1 MFLLR
6 RLVTVAGVLC
16 LLAAPAFAQVSE
28 IQVSPTNLTLRV
40 GDRKALFPA
49 AFDRSGNVIPTARFT
64 YSSSATGVASVDG
77 EGVVIGRGT
86 GTATVTVRNGGKS
99 VTVTVNVNSAAAP
112 ASTTTPGVTSASSPS
127 IPVGATRI
135 IIDPATIYLVPSE
148 SQRLVAKAIAGDGTV
163 LGPVAAIWRTLTPGS
178 MSVSD
183 SINGVI
189 VGLGAGAGTIE
200 ARLANGLSA
209 TAPVQV
215 SAVPFEIKGKMVVL
229 GPDEI
234 DTVLV
239 VVPAQN
245 ERRIEAGLTF
255 ISTNPNIV
263 QIGPTG
269 IMQARGPGQVEIV
282 VSGYFQ
288 ERRIPVT
295 VHRPISYFTLEP
307 PPANGPVT
315 VPIRGNRVIRGRAE
329 AADSTPIPEAPLRW
343 QVTDSNIASYDTATG
358 KITGKKQGTTTLTL
372 SARGYQPKSWTIN
385 VVPGLVVLAGERLGL
400 RTGDTLM
407 MAANLKD
414 EAGNDFGPAPDLGW
428 TSDHPEV
435 VKATTGGRLEALA
448 PGRAVVVATAPWG
461 RADSLEVIVTG
472 DIILTSDRKLRGTPG
487 IYQVNL
493 ARPDSVMPLYT
504 DTRKL
509 FAPALSPDRRRIA
522 FSATTDGRNYDLWV
536 ADADGRNARA
546 VTSDTMVD
554 TSPAWTPDGQ
564 RLIFTVTTRREGDQ
578 LATINI
584 DGTGRKVL
592 TNTRDV
598 TAEGASVSPDGRW
611 LAYIGTKDRK
621 PDIMVVEL
629 AGGTPRAVTTGPDKE
644 LQVRWMPNGDLV
656 AAVEMDKNKGFQV
669 IRFAQG
675 TNARTVLAVTPYP
688 ISAFGISRDGLTVS
702 YLTTEP
708 VENVRNQKT
717 KTVLYVQPVAPG
729 STPTAVRTPVTETLG
744 FPTF

>member
-6 RLVTVAGVLC
+6 RLVSVAGLLC
-16 LLAAPAFAQVSE
+16 LLAAPALAQVTE
-28 IQVSPTNLTLRV
+28 VQVSPTNLTLRV
-40 GDRKALFPA
+40 GERKSLFPA

-64 YSSSATGVASVDG
+64 YSSSAPGVASVDP
-77 EGVVIGRGT
+77 EGAVVGRGT
-86 GTATVTVRNGGKS
+86 GTATITVRNGGKS
-99 VTVTVNVNSAAAP
+99 VSVTVNVNSAAAP
-112 ASTTTPGVTSASSPS
+112 AGTSTPGATSATLPG

-183 SINGVI
+183 SVNGVI

-215 SAVPFEIKGKMVVL
+215 SAVPFEIKGRLLIL

-234 DTVLV
+234 DTVKV

-295 VHRPISYFTLEP
+295 VHRPVAYFTLEP

-315 VPIRGNRVIRGRAE
+315 VPIRGHRIIRGRAE

-343 QVTDSNIASYDTATG
+343 QVTDSNVASYDTASG
-358 KITGKKQGTTTLTL
+358 RITGKKAGTTTLTL
-372 SARGYQPKSWTIN
+372 TARGYQPKSWTIN
-385 VVPGLVVLAGERLGL
+385 VVPGLVVLGGERLGL
-400 RTGDTLM
+400 RTGDTLVM
-407 MAANLKD
+407 PATLKD
-414 EAGNDFGPAPDLGW
+414 ESGTDFGPAPDLGW
-428 TSDHPEV
+428 TSDRPDV

-448 PGRAVVVATAPWG
+448 PGRAVVIAAAPWG
-461 RADSLEVIVTG
+461 RADTLEVIVTG
-472 DIILTSDRKLRGTPG
+472 DILLTSDRKLRGTPG
-487 IYQVNL
+487 IYQVSL
-493 ARPDSVMPLYT
+493 ARPDSLVPLYT

-522 FSATTDGRNYDLWV
+522 FSATTDGKNYDIWV

-564 RLIFTVTTRREGDQ
+564 RLVFTVTTRREGEQ
-578 LATINI
+578 LASINV
-584 DGTGRKVL
+584 DGTGRRVL
-592 TNTRDV
+592 TTPPNN
-598 TAEGASVSPDGRW
+598 AESAAISPDGRW

-621 PDIMVVEL
+621 PDVWVVEL
-629 AGGTPRAVTTGPDKE
+629 AGGTPRNVTAGPDKE

-656 AAVEMDKNKGFQV
+656 TVAEMDRSKGFQV
-669 IRFAQG
+669 MRIAQG
-675 TNARTVLAVTPYP
+675 TNARTVLAITPYP

-717 KTVLYVQPVAPG
+717 KTVLYVQPIAPG